1 MKTVVVL
8 GVGQIGAAVAE
19 MLSGTGYFVYLVD
32 QKFSEKA
39 KQLLE
44 RSMVTGEE
52 VDGLDNGET
61 VEGVFTKVIKPQ
73 AVVSCLPFKCNRA
86 IAKVAADMGV
96 HYFDLT
102 EDVETSEYIQTLGKW
117 ADTALV
123 PQCGLAPGF
132 ISIAA
137 HDIMKRFDDVNKVK
151 LRVGSLPA
159 HPNNKLKYN
168 LMWSTNGLINE
179 CSNMCHG
186 IKDGRLVDL
195 EPMENMETI
204 SINGVEYEAFNTS
217 GGIGT
222 LLDTWKGK
230 LSYLTYKT
238 LRYPGHCEFFKFLLD
253 DLGLNNR
260 RDTLESILECALP
273 RTRDDLVVIYIS
285 VTGLVENQMVERNYV
300 RKIYPMNGY
309 PNEGM
314 TAIQLTTAA
323 GVCGV
328 VELVLA
334 NPDKYKGFIKNED
347 FELEDFLGTRFGDM
361 VYNTKRRRDV

>member
-8 GVGQIGAAVAE
+8 GAGQIGTAVAE
-19 MLSGTGYFVYLVD
+19 MLSGANYFVDLAD

-39 KQLLE
+39 KQLLN
-44 RSMVTGEE
+44 RTTVTGHEAPSLHTE
-52 VDGLDNGET
+52 M
-61 VEGVFTKVIKPQ
+61 GVKQVFEKAKKPRAVI
-73 AVVSCLPFKCNRA
+73 SCLPHECNKA
-86 IAKVAADMGV
+86 IAKVAVDMGM

-102 EDVETSEYIQTLGKW
+102 EDVETSEYIQSISKG
-117 ADTALV
+117 ADSAFV

-137 HDIMKRFDDVNKVK
+137 NDIMKRFDAVSKVK

-179 CSNMCHG
+179 CGNTCHG
-186 IKDGRLVDL
+186 IKEGELVDL
-195 EPMENMETI
+195 EPMENLETI

-230 LSYLTYKT
+230 VKYLTYKT
-238 LRYPGHCEFFKFLLD
+238 LRYPGHCDLFKFLLD
-253 DLGLNNR
+253 DLSLNSQ
-260 RDTLESILECALP
+260 RDTLEAILEHAIP
-273 RTRDDLVVIYIS
+273 RTKDDLVIIYIS
-285 VTGLVENQMVERNYV
+285 VTGTVGDETYERNYV
-300 RKIYPMNGY
+300 RKIYPLNGY

-314 TAIQLTTAA
+314 TAIQLTT
-323 GVCGV
+323 
-328 VELVLA
+328 
-334 NPDKYKGFIKNED
+334 
-347 FELEDFLGTRFGDM
+347 
-361 VYNTKRRRDV
+361 

>member
-8 GVGQIGAAVAE
+8 GAGQIGTAVTE
-19 MLSGTGYFVYLVD
+19 MLSGAGYFVYLAD
-32 QKFSEKA
+32 QTFSEKA
-39 KQLLE
+39 NQLLE
-44 RSMVTGEE
+44 RTMVTGEE
-52 VDGLDNGET
+52 ILGLDEEE
-61 VEGVFTKVIKPQ
+61 VIEHLFQKVKKPQ
-73 AVVSCLPFKCNRA
+73 AVVSCLPYECNKA
-86 IAKVAADMGV
+86 IAKAAVDMGL

-102 EDVETSEYIQTLGKW
+102 EDVDTSEYIQSLGKG
-117 ADTALV
+117 ANTALV

-137 HDIMKRFDDVNKVK
+137 HDIMKRFDSVSKVK

-179 CSNMCHG
+179 CGNVCHG
-186 IKDGRLVDL
+186 IKEYGLVDL
-195 EPMENMETI
+195 EPMENLETV

-230 LSYLTYKT
+230 VKYLTYKT
-238 LRYPGHCEFFKFLLD
+238 LRYPGHCDLFKFLLD
-253 DLGLNNR
+253 DLSLNSQ
-260 RDTLESILECALP
+260 RDTLEEILERAIP
-273 RTRDDLVVIYIS
+273 RTKDDLVIIYIS
-285 VTGLVENQMVERNYV
+285 VTGTVGDETYERNYV
-300 RKIYPMNGY
+300 RKIYPLNGY

-328 VELVLA
+328 LELVLK
-334 NPDKYKGFIKNED
+334 NPDKYKGFVRNED
-347 FELEDFLGTRFGDM
+347 FELNDFLNTRFSE
-361 VYNTKRRRDV
+361 VYNNKRRKDV